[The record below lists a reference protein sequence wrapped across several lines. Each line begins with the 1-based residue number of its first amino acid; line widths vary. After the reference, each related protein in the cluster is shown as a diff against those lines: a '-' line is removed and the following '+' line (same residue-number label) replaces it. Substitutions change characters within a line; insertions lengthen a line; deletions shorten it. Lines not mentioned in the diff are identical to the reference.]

1 MLLLRSFQILG
12 PLECS
17 VMWTPFFSPISSP
30 QDLFTLSTCQERG
43 TWEFRAVR
51 PLAGQPSVSW
61 GRMGPVNAGGGEPL
75 TSAVASLLL
84 APWAKAA
91 LCSAWTRPAI
101 EAGQRTPWK
110 SKGWRETKIRHF
122 TESEPC
128 ARSPR
133 RAPACLR
140 LNERFALGCASEPG
154 FSQSQGESQ
163 PCSLLGLWL
172 TK

>member
-1 MLLLRSFQILG
+1 MQCDVDTILLSHFLTPRFIYTLHLPGERHLG
-12 PLECS
+12 VQS
-17 VMWTPFFSPISSP
+17 RASPGRAA
-30 QDLFTLSTCQERG
+30 LSELGKNGASQCG
-43 TWEFRAVR
+43 
-51 PLAGQPSVSW
+51 
-61 GRMGPVNAGGGEPL
+61 GGGEPL